1 MSIKINNGVI
11 LASQY
16 YKRGAIMEIKIDLD
30 LNKIDYDA
38 INKQIVEKIADMD
51 LAANFKYKIENRINE
66 EVELCVSDFFRT
78 RRWGE
83 LNFSSQKDMQDMLYD
98 KARELINPHVT
109 NIISQVSDEEF
120 NKIIAD
126 LIPKVLVDL
135 LTSHLKS
142 VLYSYYD
149 QSSETII
156 NEATNRIRSCLY

>member
-1 MSIKINNGVI
+1 
-11 LASQY
+11 
-16 YKRGAIMEIKIDLD
+16 MEIKIDLD

-51 LAANFKYKIENRINE
+51 LAANYNFKYKIENRINE

-109 NIISQVSDEEF
+109 NIIAQIPGEEI
-120 NKIIAD
+120 NSLIAD

-135 LTSHLKS
+135 LISHLKS

>member
-1 MSIKINNGVI
+1 
-11 LASQY
+11 
-16 YKRGAIMEIKIDLD
+16 MEIKIDLD

-38 INKQIVEKIADMD
+38 INKQIVEKIAEMD
-51 LAANFKYKIENRINE
+51 LAENYNFKYKIENRINE
-66 EVELCVSDFFRT
+66 EVEQCVTDFFRT

-83 LNFSSQKDMQDMLYD
+83 LNTSTKDEMNRMLYN
-98 KARELINPHVT
+98 KVQSLINPHVA
-109 NIISQVSDEEF
+109 NIISQVPDEEF

-156 NEATNRIRSCLY
+156 NEAANRIRSCLY